1 MNIFAKFCVKNAKN
15 SENEILEISEKKKK
29 TIGHIEKSLQQ
40 FFHLRLIIKQ
50 EKPQT

>member
-15 SENEILEISEKKKK
+15 SENEILEISEKK
-29 TIGHIEKSLQQ
+29 TIGHIEKSLQP